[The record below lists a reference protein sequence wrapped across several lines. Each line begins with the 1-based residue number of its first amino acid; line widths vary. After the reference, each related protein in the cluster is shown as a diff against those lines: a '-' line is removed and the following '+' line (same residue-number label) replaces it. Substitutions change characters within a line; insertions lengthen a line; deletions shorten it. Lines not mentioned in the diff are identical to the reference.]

1 MSEGLATNPI
11 SSVHKRIST
20 RVRPRIIPQNSIE
33 RERTKTPSPG
43 PKPSTIR
50 DDSSL
55 NRCPRRPG
63 LNFSINSTS
72 RRSKASK

>member
-1 MSEGLATNPI
+1 MSEGLTTNPM
-11 SSVHKRIST
+11 SSMYKRIST
-20 RVRPRIIPQNSIE
+20 RVRPMIIPQKSID
-33 RERTKTPSPG
+33 RDRTKTPKPG

-55 NRCPRRPG
+55 NRCPKRPG

-72 RRSKASK
+72 RRNNAAK